1 MLVMMKKEKK
11 IEESVFPKKLLTPQT
26 RELALK
32 AEFKNYSNI
41 KIHSIDSEKCF
52 NNTNADEN
60 IRWDSESKIVTEVL
74 YIRKTIFDFI

>member
-1 MLVMMKKEKK
+1 M
-11 IEESVFPKKLLTPQT
+11 EESVFPKKLLTPQT

-32 AEFKNYSNI
+32 AEFKNCSNI
-41 KIHSIDSEKCF
+41 KSIDSEKCF

-60 IRWDSESKIVTEVL
+60 IRWDSESKIVKEVL